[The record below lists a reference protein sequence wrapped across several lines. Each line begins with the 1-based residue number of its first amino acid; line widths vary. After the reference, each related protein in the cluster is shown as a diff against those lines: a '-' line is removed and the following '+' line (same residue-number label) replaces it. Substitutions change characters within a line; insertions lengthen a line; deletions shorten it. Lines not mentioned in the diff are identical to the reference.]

1 MRVGSTL
8 PVTEDAMKMN
18 NSGLFCRREATPFN
32 VRAKIVCPRS
42 LQLFPHRK
50 RPDHNILF
58 MFNISGHHCSET
70 SRNSKSEFNKELL
83 AAKPTG
89 I

>member
-1 MRVGSTL
+1 
-8 PVTEDAMKMN
+8 
-18 NSGLFCRREATPFN
+18 
-32 VRAKIVCPRS
+32 
-42 LQLFPHRK
+42 
-50 RPDHNILF
+50 